1 MKQCHRSGFVAAA
14 ADLISRAC
22 RRKIVVAAAA
32 DPVQRV
38 LRVLRRV
45 PVITAPASAGPAQR
59 FARVVA
65 GAALLAGA
73 PSIAWAESVNR
84 CEGADRSVVYSNE
97 GCPAGT
103 RLIRSFDP
111 TPPVIVNDGKAGRP
125 AQEAGEVSGKDRDVK
140 PAGGKAAEGKPGD
153 GKSNEGKS
161 TEGRKRTPVA
171 ADGKPAEPKD
181 RAAPERGAKDQ
192 GAPDGAAAAPSRPGR
207 VERTPAAPRALTP
220 DEARE
225 AAADKRKQKVS
236 DCDDLVRQ
244 IEFAQRDFAAASPN
258 EKAST
263 ELALRRLQQ
272 QYQETCRRK

>member
-1 MKQCHRSGFVAAA
+1 MMKQRHRSGFVAAA
-14 ADLISRAC
+14 ADT
-22 RRKIVVAAAA
+22 
-32 DPVQRV
+32 V
-38 LRVLRRV
+38 LRFPGR
-45 PVITAPASAGPAQR
+45 
-59 FARVVA
+59 ARVVA
-65 GAALLAGA
+65 APARACPARAVARVLACVALAAAV
-73 PSIAWAESVNR
+73 PSIAWSESVNR

-111 TPPVIVNDGKAGRP
+111 TPPVIVNDGKEGRP
-125 AQEAGEVSGKDRDVK
+125 AQEAGEVSGKDRDGR
-140 PAGGKAAEGKPGD
+140 PASGKSTGGKASDGKPGD
-153 GKSNEGKS
+153 GKATDAK
-161 TEGRKRTPVA
+161 KRAPTA
-171 ADGKPAEPKD
+171 ADGKSTEPKD
-181 RAAPERGAKDQ
+181 RAAPERGAT
-192 GAPDGAAAAPSRPGR
+192 GTSDGAAAAPARPGR
-207 VERTPAAPRALTP
+207 VERTPAAPRPMTP